1 MKHAHR
7 NTSTRNKRRTP
18 YCKVCHDAGKS
29 LAEYTSHYVKDRPGP
44 TGKVV
49 CPYLLSLKCRYC
61 HETGHTPNH
70 CPHAHG
76 KKMSSSHHRHRCPT
90 KTGTADQNGWV
101 IKTPTRRPKKHH
113 CNAPKRPNR
122 RKAKKNQFEKLY
134 VDDDEENHHFPKMML
149 PPSARK
155 EENIPDPRVEVSPEI
170 VSFEDAEAPES
181 EDRFKGMSWY
191 DIVIA
196 EEAEEEEERKKMLC
210 M

>member
-1 MKHAHR
+1 MKRSHR
-7 NTSTRNKRRTP
+7 NSSSRNKRRTP
-18 YCKVCHDAGKS
+18 YCKICHDAGKS
-29 LAEYTSHYVKDRPGP
+29 ADEYTSHYVKDRPGP

-49 CPYLLSLKCRYC
+49 CLYLLSLKCRYC

-76 KKMSSSHHRHRCPT
+76 KKMSSGHHRHGCPT
-90 KTGTADQNGWV
+90 KTENADQNGWV

-122 RKAKKNQFEKLY
+122 RKEKKNLFEKLY
-134 VDDDEENHHFPKMML
+134 LDDEENHHFPRMVL
-149 PPSARK
+149 PPLVRM
-155 EENIPDPRVEVSPEI
+155 EENIPDPRVKVSPEI
-170 VSFEDAEAPES
+170 VSFEDDETPES
-181 EDRFKGMSWY
+181 NDRFKGMSWY